1 MRVIAALEWPRM
13 ALTVFTSTP
22 EPIAIVAKVC
32 LRSWNLGGSPWEPTS
47 LATLTNALHSCPSA
61 IGLFQ
66 APVTALPTTKSPSSQ
81 SRSISSCSSC
91 MAGALAP
98 STRAS
103 SSP

>member
-1 MRVIAALEWPRM
+1 M

-22 EPIAIVAKVC
+22 ELIAIVAKVC
-32 LRSWNLGGSPWEPTS
+32 LRSWNRGASPWDPTS
-47 LATLTNALHSCPSA
+47 FATLTNALHSCPSA

-66 APVTALPTTKSPSSQ
+66 APVTAFPTTKSPSSQ
-81 SRSISSCSSC
+81 SRPMDSRSPCI
-91 MAGALAP
+91 ARALAS

>member
-1 MRVIAALEWPRM
+1 M

-81 SRSISSCSSC
+81 SRPIASRSPCI
-91 MAGALAP
+91 ARALAS